1 MATKFSYLYVIPNTT
16 APYGYEFVNILCLP
30 HGIKGRFRF
39 SDKWVS
45 EEFKANF
52 KEYCGKRINI
62 LLRDKETAVFSPLRK
77 AIVDDISKIGDTY
90 YIQYT
95 LKGFFEYDSKE
106 SVRKEQLEFYRKEF
120 SNYHTDLRNNR
131 PDTDMDPLVFG
142 SNFEHDFV
150 NKHFDALETT
160 MKDLEVFQNI
170 IDTIKG
176 LSFFT
181 AVTFTKIIQLRQ
193 ANNSNIVPIVDGR
206 YILKEETDYE
216 FSIFQT
222 APTLSL
228 KEVLTP
234 NDIEIFSDAKYVS
247 IIKGKQRAVGKYD
260 IFNMLFRTN
269 INTAGVNSF
278 IDIRYRLKP
287 GADQYIEPNL
297 SIPVSIKL
305 RYRSIF
311 WRVCILV
318 ASISLYFYSYLVK
331 SLMGIPLDVLK
342 DVTLVTVAVV
352 VFDLKTKLIDFFK
365 RR

>member
-45 EEFKANF
+45 EEFKTNF

-106 SVRKEQLEFYRKEF
+106 SVRKEQLECYRKEF
-120 SNYHTDLRNNR
+120 SKYHTDLCNNR
-131 PDTDMDPLVFG
+131 PDTDMNPLVFG

-150 NKHFDALETT
+150 NKHYDALETT

-269 INTAGVNSF
+269 IN
-278 IDIRYRLKP
+278 
-287 GADQYIEPNL
+287 
-297 SIPVSIKL
+297 
-305 RYRSIF
+305 
-311 WRVCILV
+311 
-318 ASISLYFYSYLVK
+318 
-331 SLMGIPLDVLK
+331 
-342 DVTLVTVAVV
+342 
-352 VFDLKTKLIDFFK
+352 
-365 RR
+365 